1 LNESIVVTANRDR
14 LKETFDASEEDMSFS
29 TRLNEFLELGYT
41 FNWNTVMD
49 HYHVDVIRL
58 NLSRRIGALMTE
70 IVDEVEAAMDDEIIM
85 TDGIFL
91 TFDLWQIGRRFFSTT
106 RL

>member
-1 LNESIVVTANRDR
+1 
-14 LKETFDASEEDMSFS
+14 MSFG

-49 HYHVDVIRL
+49 HYHVGVVRL

-70 IVDEVEAAMDDEIIM
+70 IVDEVEAAMDDEIII
-85 TDGIFL
+85 TDGITL
-91 TFDLWQIGRRFFSTT
+91 TLRLRQIGRRLFYTL